1 VISGLGGVGKSQT
14 AIKYAHRYAKPNDSY
29 EQCYDWAFW
38 VKADTDLNL
47 ESDFAAI
54 AHHLNL
60 AQTGQTNPE
69 LAQAAKHWLETTSD
83 RWLLIFDNADTL
95 SLLKPYRCQ
104 NPQGHTLLTSRADSF
119 AVLGIRQPLALEV
132 LSEAEAITFL
142 WERTERVRPDRQTAE
157 TLAAVELAQELG
169 YLPLALEQAAA
180 YIAQKQ
186 TYFERYLPSYRKRQL
201 QLLETHAPETGD
213 YPLSVA
219 TTWQLNF
226 EQVEQSNPAAADVL
240 RLSAFLAADDIPCEL
255 LVRGAANLG
264 EAIATALKDFQEDPV
279 VLDEVLSALTQYSLI
294 RRNPEAFCYSLHR
307 LVQLVQRHNM
317 SAEERTLWCDRLV
330 EGLNDTFP
338 YVEFENWKYC
348 ERFILHIADLWTH
361 QPTDSL
367 SWTRVLHFASYYLHC
382 QGRFETAIMYSE
394 RSLQIRKIQ
403 LGEVHLDTATSF
415 NNLALLY
422 KEMGRY
428 SIAEE
433 LHLKAL
439 QVQVK
444 LLGESDP
451 AVAVSLNNLAEIYH
465 AQGHYN
471 KAVQFHLRALD
482 LRLRFLEKL
491 RQSLKLELNP
501 SDSLHS
507 QIHITVIHIAASFN
521 GLAALYVLQGLAD
534 EAENFYQKALQMLR
548 QFVGEIHPHIA
559 TTLNGLAELYRI
571 QKKYSKAEPLHKQAL
586 QLRQQLFNELHPDV
600 ATSLNNLALLHTD
613 QGQYS
618 EAEPLYLRV
627 LQIQRQLFGENH
639 RAVANTLNNLA
650 ALYAYW
656 KHFSEAELHF
666 MQALKMCQQILG
678 KEHPDT
684 IHTCVSLAGLYSTL
698 ERYSEAEPLY
708 LQALD
713 TWMKYPS
720 ERNFY
725 TQRVWNDFY
734 ALIQQ
739 VVESDRTQDLSS
751 HPITQA
757 LLQQI
762 REAGAE

>member
-14 AIKYAHRYAKPNDSY
+14 AIEYAHRYAKPNDSY
-29 EQCYDWAFW
+29 EQLYDWAFW

-60 AQTGQTNPE
+60 AQTGQTQPE
-69 LAQAAKHWLETTSD
+69 LAQVAKRWLETTSD
-83 RWLLIFDNADTL
+83 RWLLILDNADTP

-104 NPQGHTLLTSRADSF
+104 NAQGRTLLTSKADSF
-119 AVLGIRQPLALEV
+119 AVIGIRQPLEIGV
-132 LSEAEAITFL
+132 LLDTEAVTFL
-142 WERTERVRPDRQTAE
+142 WERTNRVRLNSQPAE
-157 TLAAVELAQELG
+157 ELAAAALAKELG

-180 YIAQKQ
+180 YITQRQ
-186 TYFERYLPSYRKRQL
+186 TRFDAYLSSYRKRQL
-201 QLLETHAPETGD
+201 QLLETQAPETGD
-213 YPLSVA
+213 YPASVA

-226 EQVEQSNPAAADVL
+226 EQVEQQNPAAADVL

-255 LVRGAANLG
+255 LVQGAAHLG

-279 VLDEVLSALTQYSLI
+279 VLDEVLSALTKYSLI

-307 LVQLVQRHNM
+307 MVQLVQRHEM
-317 SAEERTLWCDRLV
+317 STQEKTVWCDRAIAS
-330 EGLNDTFP
+330 LNDTFP
-338 YVEFENWKYC
+338 NPEFENWKECDRLISHVANLSTY
-348 ERFILHIADLWTH
+348 
-361 QPTDSL
+361 QPTNSL
-367 SWTRVLHFASYYLHC
+367 PWARVLQFASYYLDS
-382 QGRFETAIMYSE
+382 QGLFKTAITFSE
-394 RSLQIRKIQ
+394 QALQITETQ
-403 LGEVHLDTATSF
+403 LGCDHLFTATNF

-422 KEMGRY
+422 REIGRY
-428 SIAEE
+428 SDAEK

-444 LLGESDP
+444 LLGGEDF
-451 AVAVSLNNLAEIYH
+451 AVAVSLNNLAGIYH
-465 AQGHYN
+465 AQGNYN
-471 KAVQFHLRALD
+471 KAEQFHLRALE
-482 LRLRFLEKL
+482 LRLKFLDEL
-491 RQSLKLELNP
+491 RQNLELELSP
-501 SDSLHS
+501 SSNLHS
-507 QIHITVIHIAASFN
+507 QIHSTGLHIAASLN
-521 GLAALYVLQGLAD
+521 GLAALYVPQERYD
-534 EAENFYQKALQMLR
+534 EAEDFYQSALQLLR

-600 ATSLNNLALLHTD
+600 TISLNNLALLHTD

-627 LQIQRQLFGENH
+627 LQIQRQLFGQNH

-656 KHFSEAELHF
+656 KRFSEAELHF
-666 MQALKMCQQILG
+666 VQALKMCQQILG

-684 IHTCVSLAGLYSTL
+684 IHTCVSLAGLYFTL
-698 ERYSEAEPLY
+698 EHYSEAEPLY
-708 LQALD
+708 LQTLD
-713 TWMKYPS
+713 TWMKCPS
-720 ERNFY
+720 EGNFY

-734 ALIQQ
+734 ALIN
-739 VVESDRTQDLSS
+739 VSS
-751 HPITQA
+751 
-757 LLQQI
+757 
-762 REAGAE
+762 G